1 MGDTVE
7 TACTSDP
14 PCLNAICDR
23 RTAYTLYQDM
33 QNAIAQSL
41 DPINV
46 ELKRAQKYK
55 SHPHS
60 VVFRVKINLLQ
71 QQTKDA
77 DVQAYAADSKQQ
89 NNNLEVVQPFLIDR
103 SVEVIARM
111 QDDRPVDNVRIV
123 EGVLESCLIFQ
134 IALRILIDLQTYIH
148 DEMNRFNEVHS
159 SYDNLLA
166 QYEQANASN
175 DTGLVNRLAD
185 QISRV
190 QNQLDGQ
197 RLVLQRLVNQ
207 IPFSVSPIRNEND
220 FMDIYNGVDDTIV
233 IHNFLQSNYVQN
245 VLRDSPILARM
256 FGRLKHH
263 WYEFDSNNANNPN
276 NQNPSPEMM
285 SMSMSPYVSPPAQMS
300 QMSQQQQQQRKPG
313 RPRRQR

>member
-14 PCLNAICDR
+14 PCLNAVCDR

-77 DVQAYAADSKQQ
+77 DVQAYAADSKQ
-89 NNNLEVVQPFLIDR
+89 NNNLDVVQPFIIDR

-148 DEMNRFNEVHS
+148 DEMSRFNEVHS

-166 QYEQANASN
+166 QYEQAAASK
-175 DTGLVNRLAD
+175 DSGLLNRLAD
-185 QISRV
+185 EISRV

-220 FMDIYNGVDDTIV
+220 FMDIYGGVDDTVV
-233 IHNFLQSNYVQN
+233 IHNFLQSNYVKN
-245 VLRDSPILARM
+245 VLRDSPVLARM

-263 WYEFDSNNANNPN
+263 WYEFDSNNQN
-276 NQNPSPEMM
+276 NQNHET
-285 SMSMSPYVSPPAQMS
+285 MSMSPYMSSPAQTS
-300 QMSQQQQQQRKPG
+300 QQRKQ
-313 RPRRQR
+313 RRQR

>member
-14 PCLNAICDR
+14 PCLSAICDR

-41 DPINV
+41 NPINV

-77 DVQAYAADSKQQ
+77 DVQAYAADSKQ
-89 NNNLEVVQPFLIDR
+89 NNNMDVVQPFLVDR

-134 IALRILIDLQTYIH
+134 IALRILVDLQTYIH

-166 QYEQANASN
+166 QYEQAAASK
-175 DTGLVNRLAD
+175 DSGQMNRLAD

-220 FMDIYNGVDDTIV
+220 FMDIYGGVDDTVV
-233 IHNFLQSNYVQN
+233 IHNFLQSNYVKN
-245 VLRDSPILARM
+245 VLRDSPVLARM

-263 WYEFDSNNANNPN
+263 WYEFDSNNPN
-276 NQNPSPEMM
+276 NQNHEMM
-285 SMSMSPYVSPPAQMS
+285 SPYTSSPAQT
-300 QMSQQQQQQRKPG
+300 SQQHKQ
-313 RPRRQR
+313 RRQR

>member
-7 TACTSDP
+7 TACTTDP
-14 PCLNAICDR
+14 ACPGAICDR

-33 QNAIAQSL
+33 QNAITQSL
-41 DPINV
+41 DPINA

-89 NNNLEVVQPFLIDR
+89 NNNLDVVQPFIIDR
-103 SVEVIARM
+103 SVEVIAHM

-166 QYEQANASN
+166 QYEQATTSK
-175 DTGLVNRLAD
+175 DSSLVNKLAD

-220 FMDIYNGVDDTIV
+220 FMDIYGGVDDTVV
-233 IHNFLQSNYVQN
+233 IHNFLQSNYVKN
-245 VLRDSPILARM
+245 VLRDSPILTRM
-256 FGRLKHH
+256 FNRLKHH
-263 WYEFDSNNANNPN
+263 WYEFDNSNQNNPSSAA
-276 NQNPSPEMM
+276 QMPL
-285 SMSMSPYVSPPAQMS
+285 MSPMS
-300 QMSQQQQQQRKPG
+300 QMSMEAQRQVQRKP
-313 RPRRQR
+313 RQR